1 MNTPKFQKLLI
12 GRISAMDVDEV
23 AAFERFRNS
32 LNNVTVVTFDE
43 LYTRITGLITMLS
56 NK

>member
-1 MNTPKFQKLLI
+1 MEI
-12 GRISAMDVDEV
+12 DEV

-43 LYTRITGLITMLS
+43 LYTRITDLITVLS
-56 NK
+56 NEQSK

>member
-1 MNTPKFQKLLI
+1 
-12 GRISAMDVDEV
+12 MDVDEV

-43 LYTRITGLITMLS
+43 LYTRITGLTTMLS
-56 NK
+56 NKQSE